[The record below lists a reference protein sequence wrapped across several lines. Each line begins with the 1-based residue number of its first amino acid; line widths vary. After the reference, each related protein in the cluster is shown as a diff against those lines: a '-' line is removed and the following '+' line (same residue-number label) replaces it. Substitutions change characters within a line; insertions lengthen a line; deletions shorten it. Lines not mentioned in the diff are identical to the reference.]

1 VREKGQKSDL
11 KCPAQRGGS
20 QCAAQRDGSQSVGV
34 FELLHIFRTLC
45 GPPSANCSMSG
56 SVK

>member
-1 VREKGQKSDL
+1 MQNLERIFVRDKGQKSDL
-11 KCPAQRGGS
+11 KCAVHKG
-20 QCAAQRDGSQSVGV
+20 GSQSVGV

-56 SVK
+56 FVK